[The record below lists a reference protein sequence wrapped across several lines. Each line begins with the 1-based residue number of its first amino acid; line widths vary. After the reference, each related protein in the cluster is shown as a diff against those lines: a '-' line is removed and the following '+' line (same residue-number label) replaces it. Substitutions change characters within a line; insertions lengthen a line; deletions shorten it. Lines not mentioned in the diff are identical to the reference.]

1 MTREQFNYNLGSAI
15 RDFRIELSL
24 TQEQLAEKADLSRN
38 YISAVE
44 RGERG
49 LTVFSLYRIISAVD
63 IPFEK
68 FMQRV

>member
-1 MTREQFNYNLGSAI
+1 MTREQFNFNLGNAV
-15 RDFRIELSL
+15 RDLRVELSL

-49 LTVFSLYRIISAVD
+49 LTVYSLYRILSAVD
-63 IPFEK
+63 VPFEK

>member
-1 MTREQFNYNLGSAI
+1 MNREQFNYNLGNAV
-15 RDFRIELSL
+15 RDLRVELSL

-49 LTVFSLYRIISAVD
+49 LTVYSLYRILSAVD
-63 IPFEK
+63 VPFEK
-68 FMQRV
+68 FIQRV

>member
-1 MTREQFNYNLGSAI
+1 MTREQFNLNLGNAV
-15 RDFRIELSL
+15 RDLRVELSL
-24 TQEQLAEKADLSRN
+24 TQEQLSEKADLSRN

-49 LTVFSLYRIISAVD
+49 LTVYSLYRILSAVD
-63 IPFEK
+63 VPFEK

>member
-1 MTREQFNYNLGSAI
+1 MNREQFNYNLGNAV
-15 RDFRIELSL
+15 RDLRVELSL

-49 LTVFSLYRIISAVD
+49 LTVYSLYRILSAVD
-63 IPFEK
+63 VPFEK

>member
-1 MTREQFNYNLGSAI
+1 MTREQFNFNLGNAVCDL
-15 RDFRIELSL
+15 RVELSL

-49 LTVFSLYRIISAVD
+49 LTVYSLYRILSAVD
-63 IPFEK
+63 VPFEK